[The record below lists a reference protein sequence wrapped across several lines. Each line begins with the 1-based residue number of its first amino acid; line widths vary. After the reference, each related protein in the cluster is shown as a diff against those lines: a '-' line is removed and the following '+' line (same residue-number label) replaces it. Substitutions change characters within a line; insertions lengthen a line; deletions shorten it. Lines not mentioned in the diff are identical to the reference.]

1 MRAKPEK
8 RIERQSGKP
17 SRGPCSF
24 PEVGGRAG
32 KGGEGSWAQN
42 AKHLDF
48 YSYLDT
54 SVCALSR

>member
-32 KGGEGSWAQN
+32 KGGECSWPQD
-42 AKHLDF
+42 AKCLDF
-48 YSYLDT
+48 T
-54 SVCALSR
+54 PI

>member
-8 RIERQSGKP
+8 RIERQNGKP
-17 SRGPCSF
+17 RRGGF
-24 PEVGGRAG
+24 LEVGGRAG

>member
-8 RIERQSGKP
+8 RIESRVVS
-17 SRGPCSF
+17 SRGPCGF

-32 KGGEGSWAQN
+32 KGGEGSWPQN

-48 YSYLDT
+48 NSYLGT

>member
-17 SRGPCSF
+17 SRGPCGF

-32 KGGEGSWAQN
+32 KGGEGSWPQD
-42 AKHLDF
+42 AKRFDF
-48 YSYLDT
+48 T
-54 SVCALSR
+54 PI